1 MDYLEGL
8 FLGVQWSD
16 TDFQNRR
23 HISSLVLYGF
33 IVNGLIA
40 LSYFT
45 GRFATLLGTGLSAKI
60 VIFVVLFFACPFICF
75 RYYRFPLWGKI
86 PVILVQAVKQA
97 VLTLIYTALV
107 LPRLTMSSS
116 EIVEKAVDYLN
127 STLESHTAK
136 WVDSA
141 GTFATILGVMTGGV
155 YVVFI
160 VVAAVFVAVA
170 LPAILFVGAR
180 LLQLLYDKAMDRLVI
195 TNFLGK

>member
-1 MDYLEGL
+1 VDYLEGL

-33 IVNGLIA
+33 IVNALIA

>member
-33 IVNGLIA
+33 IVNALIA